1 MRHVGAWAACIVAI
15 VVASAPADA
24 ARSRHVRLVTDNG
37 PVHVWRP
44 AGYAPRTA
52 GIVVYVHG
60 YFTGVDRAWREHRLA
75 RQFARSRINALFIVP
90 EAPLG
95 PEDPIAWPQLNDL
108 LADVAARLGGA
119 LPGGRIVAVGHSGAH
134 RTLSL
139 WATEELVDTFVL
151 VDAIYGD
158 KPEFVA
164 WLEGDPDRRLIDA
177 AQQTRP
183 WTDALHATLADTLVF
198 ERFPRGRKARLRGAR
213 GARVV
218 YVRSQIEHMDLVT
231 GGEALP
237 TLLRALRLASTGASP
252 RDRGRHRQA
261 RSRHR
266 R

>member
-1 MRHVGAWAACIVAI
+1 M
-15 VVASAPADA
+15 
-24 ARSRHVRLVTDNG
+24 RLVTDNG

-44 AGYAPRTA
+44 SGYAAETA

-60 YFTGVDRAWREHRLA
+60 YFIGVDRAWREHQLA
-75 RQFARSRINALFIVP
+75 KQFARSRINALFIAC

-95 PEDPIAWPQLNDL
+95 ADDPIAWPQLNDL
-108 LADVAARLGGA
+108 LADVAARLGTR
-119 LPGGRIVAVGHSGAH
+119 LPEGRIVAVGHSGAH
-134 RTLSL
+134 RTLSQ

-151 VDAIYGD
+151 VDAMYGD
-158 KPEFVA
+158 KPELAA
-164 WLEGDPDRRLIDA
+164 WLAADPDRRLIDA

-183 WTDALHATLADTLVF
+183 WTDALHASLADTLVF

-213 GARVV
+213 DARVV
-218 YVRSQIEHMDLVT
+218 YVRSQIEHMELVT

-237 TLLRALRLASTGASP
+237 VLLRALRLPSATKCGSRCARS
-252 RDRGRHRQA
+252 RDRQA

>member
-1 MRHVGAWAACIVAI
+1 
-15 VVASAPADA
+15 
-24 ARSRHVRLVTDNG
+24 
-37 PVHVWRP
+37 
-44 AGYAPRTA
+44 
-52 GIVVYVHG
+52 
-60 YFTGVDRAWREHRLA
+60 
-75 RQFARSRINALFIVP
+75 RINALFIAC
-90 EAPLG
+90 EAPVG
-95 PEDPIAWPQLNDL
+95 PDDPIAWPQLNDL
-108 LADVAARLGGA
+108 LADVAARLGRR
-119 LPGGRIVAVGHSGAH
+119 LPGGRIVVVGHSGAH

-164 WLEGDPDRRLIDA
+164 WLERDPDRRLIDA

-213 GARVV
+213 DARVV
-218 YVRSQIEHMDLVT
+218 YVRSQIEHMELVT

-237 TLLRALRLASTGASP
+237 TLLRALRLANTGASP